1 MYMNVIGKSKQVRY
15 LSGQIIAPLGYVRH
29 KIPLQISNSINK
41 YTIEGRKAIHKQINH
56 IDIDILKYLME
67 NPNPKTSIEFNDN
80 LLSLYSAQ
88 KGKCR
93 ICGQNLEL
101 ADIYCH
107 HIVPKEDG
115 GTDEYRNL
123 IIIHIDID
131 IHKLI
136 HSTNTNEIARLI
148 TKFNL
153 SKIQINKLNK
163 YRKKLKIELV

>member
-1 MYMNVIGKSKQVRY
+1 
-15 LSGQIIAPLGYVRH
+15 
-29 KIPLQISNSINK
+29 
-41 YTIEGRKAIHKQINH
+41 
-56 IDIDILKYLME
+56 ME
-67 NPNPKTSIEFNDN
+67 NPNPKASIEFNDN

-107 HIVPKEDG
+107 HIIPKEDG

-123 IIIHIDID
+123 IIIHTD

-136 HSTNTNEIARLI
+136 HSTNVNEITKLI
-148 TKFNL
+148 EKFNL
-153 SKIQINKLNK
+153 SETQINKLNK

>member
-1 MYMNVIGKSKQVRY
+1 MNVIGKSKQVRY

>member
-1 MYMNVIGKSKQVRY
+1 MNNIGKSKQVRY
-15 LSGQIIAPLGYVRH
+15 LSGQIIALLGYIRH
-29 KIPLQISNSINK
+29 KIPLQISNDINK
-41 YTIEGRKAIHKQINH
+41 YTIEGRKAIHKRINY
-56 IDIDILKYLME
+56 IDIDILKHLME
-67 NPNPKTSIEFNDN
+67 NPNPKASIEFNDN

-101 ADIYCH
+101 ADI
-107 HIVPKEDG
+107 EDG
-115 GTDEYRNL
+115 GTDEYKNL
-123 IIIHIDID
+123 IIIHID

-136 HSTNTNEIARLI
+136 HSTNANEITKLI

-153 SKIQINKLNK
+153 SETQINKLNK